1 MKSSITTSVAT
12 LVIAAVLLGI
22 WCLPG
27 YGEDSRRVELVGQIK
42 EKIEKLGQVRSQ
54 IREQRAASQ
63 QEQQHIEAQI
73 RRLQQQL
80 AETRDSIGHKRGHVQ
95 TEENP
100 FETARRENL
109 QQAIAANAAGLQ
121 PLINLI
127 ETVIQ
132 RQPYRERTAWL
143 EQLNRAKVQCYNDD
157 SHEQLAG
164 LQMLFDV
171 VDEIF
176 PYLDAMQLSNE
187 PVELVDGRVVH
198 GYVLRLGML
207 SSMFVSEDGGAL
219 GIAHRNAAGDWL
231 YDLSNKKADVVRTAV
246 AIVRKQAKPALTPVP
261 LQLIKVDGE
270 DE

>member
-1 MKSSITTSVAT
+1 MKSSITTPAT
-12 LVIAAVLLGI
+12 ILVMVAVLLCV
-22 WCLPG
+22 WCLTG
-27 YGEDSRRVELVGQIK
+27 YGEDSRRTELVGQIR
-42 EKIEKLGQVRSQ
+42 EKIEKLEQVRSQ
-54 IREQRAASQ
+54 SREQRAASQ
-63 QEQQHIEAQI
+63 QEQQRIDAQI
-73 RRLQQQL
+73 SRLRQQL
-80 AETRDSIGHKRGHVQ
+80 GETRVSLGHKRGHIQ
-95 TEENP
+95 TEENH
-100 FETARRENL
+100 FETTGRENL

-121 PLINLI
+121 PLISLI

-143 EQLNRAKVQCYNDD
+143 EQLNRAKAQCYSDD
-157 SHEQLAG
+157 PHEQLAG
-164 LQMLFDV
+164 IQTLFDV

-219 GIAHRNAAGDWL
+219 GVAHRNAAGDWL
-231 YDLSNKKADVVRTAV
+231 YDLSNKKADAVRTAV